1 MFEYTT
7 EYDEEFDRWEVVEWN
22 PRLSDGSRRGRTVF
36 KSFNL
41 EEAET
46 ICQEYQYHAMCAAE
60 ELTLQ
65 GDER

>member
-7 EYDEEFDRWEVVEWN
+7 EYDEEFNRWEVVEWN
-22 PRLSDGSRRGRTVF
+22 PRLPDSSRTGRTVF

>member
-7 EYDEEFDRWEVVEWN
+7 EYDEEFDRWEVVEWL
-22 PRLSDGSRRGRTVF
+22 PYKPDYHRTGRVVF
-36 KSFNL
+36 KSRTL

-65 GDER
+65 GDR

>member
-1 MFEYTT
+1 MFEYTV
-7 EYDEEFDRWEVVEWN
+7 ELDEEFDQYKVVEWMPWQPN
-22 PRLSDGSRRGRTVF
+22 GCRAGISVF
-36 KSFNL
+36 KSFSR